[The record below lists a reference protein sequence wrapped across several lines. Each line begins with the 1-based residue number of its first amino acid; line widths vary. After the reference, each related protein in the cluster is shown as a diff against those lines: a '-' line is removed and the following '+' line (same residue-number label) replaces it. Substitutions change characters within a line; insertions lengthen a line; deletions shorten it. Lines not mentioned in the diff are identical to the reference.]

1 MIIRYDKFIF
11 FDIIIICVQF
21 RLRYMIEY
29 FNFNINI
36 IINYLVS
43 ININVVFINSFQKS
57 NNFF

>member
-1 MIIRYDKFIF
+1 
-11 FDIIIICVQF
+11 
-21 RLRYMIEY
+21 MIEY